1 MSQVCILLPLIILYV
16 VQIWNK
22 KEFSQNWQYETRF
35 IITTD
40 KFVFRICFI
49 YLCTLFSVAP
59 VLHKV
64 QSTQFVLTNH
74 SSYLWCPAEGAPA
87 PFIVWKKN
95 GIIVQNST
103 SIRHKLDIAKGNKET
118 FSCEVKNNNQV
129 TKKEL
134 VPYMESKF

>member
-1 MSQVCILLPLIILYV
+1 M
-16 VQIWNK
+16 
-22 KEFSQNWQYETRF
+22 
-35 IITTD
+35 
-40 KFVFRICFI
+40 
-49 YLCTLFSVAP
+49 AP

-64 QSTQFVLTNH
+64 QSTQFVLASH

-87 PFIVWKKN
+87 PFIVWRKN

-103 SIRHKLDIAKGNKET
+103 SIRYKLDIVKGNKET

-134 VPYMESKF
+134 VPYMESTFKTFRCKLSPYIYMDPLSPNRRFFNQNEHSTRNERLLYEIWAWGLYDIAES